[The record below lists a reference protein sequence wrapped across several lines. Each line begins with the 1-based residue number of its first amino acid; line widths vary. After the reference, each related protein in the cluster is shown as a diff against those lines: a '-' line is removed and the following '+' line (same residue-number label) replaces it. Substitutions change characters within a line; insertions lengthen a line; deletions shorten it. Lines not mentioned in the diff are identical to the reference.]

1 MWYKSV
7 IFIINMKRTKGQ
19 EVKSL
24 DFFQHMTEEDL
35 VEVVE
40 MGDMEL
46 FCNALTLD
54 IQDLQTGKVFNQA

>member
-1 MWYKSV
+1 
-7 IFIINMKRTKGQ
+7 MKQTKGQ

-46 FCNALTLD
+46 FCNVLTLD